1 MESEINLREFIHSL
15 FFVSE
20 NHELPSA
27 IMQAIEDP
35 GRWEEALEKFHN
47 QLPDLRHDYLR
58 DYFQENQADR
68 SNLMQDYTPDGICQ
82 ILAGMAKEPK
92 RIADVCAG
100 TGALTVGLWQKCPD
114 AQYVCYELSTA
125 SIPFLLFN
133 LSLRK
138 IEGYVVH
145 GDVLTEEIKAIY
157 KLNNGQIE
165 RVKNAPE
172 QEFDLVISNP
182 PYSLKWSGVNDF
194 RFRSYPFPPKS
205 KADYAFILICLSMVK
220 DDGQVLM
227 ILPHGVLFRGAGEAD
242 CRKALIQD
250 HQLKTVIG
258 LPAALFASTQIPT
271 IVLEM
276 QPSGS
281 ADEVYVVNAEK
292 EFLKGK
298 KQNTLLPE
306 HIAKILGAYNL
317 RANVEKFSHIAS
329 YDEIKENDYN
339 LNIPR
344 YVDTSEPAPEID
356 AAKELEELVQ
366 IKKEEKECVMQLK
379 EMFGQLVAEGKKLEE
394 LKKIQSLWDEY
405 AKTFA

>member
-1 MESEINLREFIHSL
+1 
-15 FFVSE
+15 
-20 NHELPSA
+20 
-27 IMQAIEDP
+27 
-35 GRWEEALEKFHN
+35 
-47 QLPDLRHDYLR
+47 
-58 DYFQENQADR
+58 
-68 SNLMQDYTPDGICQ
+68 
-82 ILAGMAKEPK
+82 
-92 RIADVCAG
+92 
-100 TGALTVGLWQKCPD
+100 
-114 AQYVCYELSTA
+114 
-125 SIPFLLFN
+125 

-339 LNIPR
+339 LKSPR